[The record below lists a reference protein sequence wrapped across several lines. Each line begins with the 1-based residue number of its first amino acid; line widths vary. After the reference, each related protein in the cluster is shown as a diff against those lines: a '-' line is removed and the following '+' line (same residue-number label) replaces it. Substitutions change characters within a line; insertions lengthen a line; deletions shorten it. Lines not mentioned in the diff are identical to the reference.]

1 MALLKKKGIN
11 KMRTEDAR
19 SSRIAQLVWALPFQ
33 ALARG
38 HRPAASGIK
47 SCKLWIY
54 RAQFSATSA
63 AAGQRR
69 NDVRH
74 VHSDSCR
81 NHWLGL
87 FLGHRSQGL
96 NYFAGKNLY
105 SGAPVLPWR
114 VALVVG
120 RTHIGPQ
127 TAHSKW
133 QEARSM
139 HIWIYAVCGSIN
151 CIG

>member
-1 MALLKKKGIN
+1 MVTNQYMALLKKKGVN

-38 HRPAASGIK
+38 HGPAASGIR

-87 FLGHRSQGL
+87 FLGHRSQG
-96 NYFAGKNLY
+96 
-105 SGAPVLPWR
+105 PVLPWR
-114 VALVVG
+114 AALVVG